1 MTSSRSLDD
10 AALHLQTLF
19 VLTDCSREVWW
30 LITLFSVCVAGISAA
45 CLPST
50 VVCISLLL
58 CVNVRVCMF
67 ALVLRTGTGI
77 TPGASVTIR
86 HFLEDIYYPD
96 VWVLTG

>member
-1 MTSSRSLDD
+1 
-10 AALHLQTLF
+10 
-19 VLTDCSREVWW
+19 
-30 LITLFSVCVAGISAA
+30 
-45 CLPST
+45 
-50 VVCISLLL
+50 
-58 CVNVRVCMF
+58 MF